1 MMPKL
6 FIAIVLIG
14 MLGCAS
20 KPPPTPMP
28 EFVGVARRAEELAGS
43 LGQAWG
49 DGKSVQKLQ
58 QESLSLV
65 DALDEKIKFLLESP
79 KK

>member
-1 MMPKL
+1 
-6 FIAIVLIG
+6 
-14 MLGCAS
+14 
-20 KPPPTPMP
+20 MP

-49 DGKSVQKLQ
+49 DGKSVKELQ

-65 DALDEKIKFLLESP
+65 EALDDKIKSLLEGP
-79 KK
+79 QQ

>member
-1 MMPKL
+1 
-6 FIAIVLIG
+6 
-14 MLGCAS
+14 
-20 KPPPTPMP
+20 MP

>member
-20 KPPPTPMP
+20 KPPTPMP